1 MNIEY
6 KDKLNIIQNSVY
18 NIKNAIIEKGVQIAE
33 NEDITTFAEKISRIS
48 SGGGETTRFYIL
60 PLENTEISAGQL
72 GRLYTDGA
80 VQYSFDDST
89 WHEFEFETKTSTV
102 QVSDFYS
109 NNLVYVRWTKQFY
122 EELIMVGY
130 KSFYLSHEIEREKVS
145 DLIFIKEDNE
155 YVWFV
160 GDYGSIVDDPMIG
173 RFMFAGNNGDMIRT
187 LGFFRVDVMML
198 ESKGSTVL
206 CEGNGD
212 MIENAQFTH
221 DYDNETVSISMTTPI
236 PVKVLSTQKFYLKH
250 GDDKV
255 IYSGNSLKLNLDC
268 FYTIG
273 GDLLELSGQ
282 PVETYSFFQYF
293 NNISKLVSCGDLL
306 FPETISYNPNKGS
319 FDNMFSFCNDLLVGP
334 KILPAMELQSYC
346 YQNMFAN
353 CKGLK
358 YAPVLPAMSVKDR
371 SYSGMFANCESLVN
385 PPDLPATTLD
395 TYCYADMFSGCI
407 NLTSCPYLPATTL
420 ADNCYEN
427 MFRGC
432 ENLNYLVNAAT
443 MLPATTLA
451 RQCYYGM
458 FYNCTNLFNAPYL
471 PATILNQYEDAYNRM
486 FYNCTNLYEIHC
498 NIRFKSDGVTEITSI
513 IGNSWLTNVKS
524 DGNFY
529 KNPEWNSLNTK
540 GANTIPS
547 DWKIVDWVK
556 TLPS

>member
-48 SGGGETTRFYIL
+48 GGGGGGGETTRFYIL

-122 EELIMVGY
+122 EELLTIFGY
-130 KSFYLSHEIEREKVS
+130 ESFYLCNDMELEKAS
-145 DLIFIKEDNE
+145 ELIFIKEDNE

-160 GDYGSIVDDPMIG
+160 GNYGSIVDDPG
-173 RFMFAGNNGDMIRT
+173 RFMFAGNRGGMIRE
-187 LGFFRVDVMML
+187 LGYFMVDVMML
-198 ESKGSTVL
+198 ESEGSTVL

-250 GDDKV
+250 GVDKV
-255 IYSGNSLKLNLDC
+255 IYGGDSLKINLDC

-293 NNISKLVSCGDLL
+293 NKISKLVSCGDLL
-306 FPETISYNPNKGS
+306 FPETISYNPINGS

-346 YQNMFAN
+346 YNGMFAN

-358 YAPVLPAMSVKDR
+358 YAPVLPAMSVKNR

-395 TYCYADMFSGCI
+395 TYCYESMFSGCI
-407 NLTSCPYLPATTL
+407 NLTSCPDLPATTL
-420 ADNCYEN
+420 ADNCYMN
-427 MFRGC
+427 MFDGC
-432 ENLNYLVNAAT
+432 KKLNYLVNAAK

-451 RQCYYGM
+451 DNCYYNM
-458 FYNCTNLFNAPYL
+458 FRDCTSLFNAPYL
-471 PATILNQYEDAYNRM
+471 PATILNQYEDAYSRM
-486 FYNCTNLYEIHC
+486 FYNCTNLCEIHC

-513 IGNSWLTNVKS
+513 IGSSWFTNVKS
-524 DGNFY
+524 GGNFY
-529 KNPEWNSLNTK
+529 KNPEWSGPTSR
-540 GANTIPS
+540 GVNTIPS
-547 DWKIVDWVK
+547 DWKIVDWV
-556 TLPS
+556 